1 MRRNGGCG
9 VHEWRFGE
17 DNGEWRRRGWTEE
30 DLKWISCFEGKNN
43 KAFQFNT
50 PSIFMV
56 CFHFISFR
64 TAQKL

>member
-30 DLKWISCFEGKNN
+30 DLKWISRFEGKINQ
-43 KAFQFNT
+43 AFQFNT
-50 PSIFMV
+50 PYIPR
-56 CFHFISFR
+56 FR

>member
-30 DLKWISCFEGKNN
+30 DLKWISRFEGKNN
-43 KAFQFNT
+43 QGFS
-50 PSIFMV
+50 SILLPFLWFV
-56 CFHFISFR
+56 SI
-64 TAQKL
+64 L